1 MVFTCSTLFLSENL
15 FSFFFLQKLLTILF
29 CGLLAFTYAQEEPS
43 QFSDLIGQ
51 QAIVKAEKQLLS
63 EDEEEIE
70 TKIEENE
77 VANEENKGF
86 TSFLFGLYDLE
97 NPEAKKENTSPSRD
111 ALGFGSKPMSFKQN
125 FEKDFQFDK
134 SKKSRVKRSRLND
147 LQAAASA
154 QRFAGIDPAIIAQMF
169 QRQLLIAEDA
179 GLPVHDAVPL
189 PAQPVQPVHPQPV
202 THAPHMPHHQ
212 PVSHVMPHHSGHHV
226 SIQTKDH
233 HISHGT
239 STQGKH
245 KYIRVGS
252 YSKITF

>member
-1 MVFTCSTLFLSENL
+1 M
-15 FSFFFLQKLLTILF
+15 TILF

-63 EDEEEIE
+63 EDEEIEIE
-70 TKIEENE
+70 TKTTEDEKDNE
-77 VANEENKGF
+77 VELENRGF
-86 TSFLFGLYDLE
+86 TSFFGLYDLDSE
-97 NPEAKKENTSPSRD
+97 VVPPKENTSPSRA

-134 SKKSRVKRSRLND
+134 DRKSRVKRSRLND

-189 PAQPVQPVHPQPV
+189 PAQPVQPVHPPSHHLE
-202 THAPHMPHHQ
+202 HAPHMQPMHHATHHHPH
-212 PVSHVMPHHSGHHV
+212 MPHQSGHHV

-239 STQGKH
+239 QTQGKH
-245 KYIRVGS
+245 KYIQ
-252 YSKITF
+252 IH

>member
-1 MVFTCSTLFLSENL
+1 M
-15 FSFFFLQKLLTILF
+15 TILF

-63 EDEEEIE
+63 EDEEDSEIE
-70 TKIEENE
+70 TKVNEKDNE
-77 VANEENKGF
+77 VEEENKGF

-189 PAQPVQPVHPQPV
+189 PAQPVQPVHPPSHHLE
-202 THAPHMPHHQ
+202 HAPHMQPMHHATHHHPH
-212 PVSHVMPHHSGHHV
+212 MPHQSGHHV

-239 STQGKH
+239 QTQGKH
-245 KYIRVGS
+245 KYIQ
-252 YSKITF
+252 IH

>member
-1 MVFTCSTLFLSENL
+1 
-15 FSFFFLQKLLTILF
+15 
-29 CGLLAFTYAQEEPS
+29 
-43 QFSDLIGQ
+43 
-51 QAIVKAEKQLLS
+51 
-63 EDEEEIE
+63 
-70 TKIEENE
+70 
-77 VANEENKGF
+77 
-86 TSFLFGLYDLE
+86 
-97 NPEAKKENTSPSRD
+97 
-111 ALGFGSKPMSFKQN
+111 
-125 FEKDFQFDK
+125 
-134 SKKSRVKRSRLND
+134 
-147 LQAAASA
+147 
-154 QRFAGIDPAIIAQMF
+154 MF

-252 YSKITF
+252 YSKITFRKWAHPKIHTNTSSMNTQGVFCMTPF

>member
-1 MVFTCSTLFLSENL
+1 M
-15 FSFFFLQKLLTILF
+15 LQKLLILL

-63 EDEEEIE
+63 EDEEVEIE
-70 TKIEENE
+70 TEEKSKENE
-77 VANEENKGF
+77 IENRGF
-86 TSFLFGLYDLE
+86 TSFFGLYNLDDLE
-97 NPEAKKENTSPSRD
+97 PPTKENTSPSRA

-134 SKKSRVKRSRLND
+134 AAEAKKSRVKRSRLDD
-147 LQAAASA
+147 LHAAASA
-154 QRFAGIDPAIIAQMF
+154 QRHAGIDPAVIAQMF

-189 PAQPVQPVHPQPV
+189 PAQPAIPVHPTMHPKPHVPV
-202 THAPHMPHHQ
+202 HHATHHHMPK
-212 PVSHVMPHHSGHHV
+212 HSGHHI

-233 HISHGT
+233 HVSHGT

-245 KYIRVGS
+245 GIHNKYI
-252 YSKITF
+252 

>member
-1 MVFTCSTLFLSENL
+1 M
-15 FSFFFLQKLLTILF
+15 TILF

-63 EDEEEIE
+63 EDEEIEIE
-70 TKIEENE
+70 TKTTEDEKDNE
-77 VANEENKGF
+77 VELENRGF
-86 TSFLFGLYDLE
+86 TSFFGLYDLDSE
-97 NPEAKKENTSPSRD
+97 VVPPKENTSPSRA

-134 SKKSRVKRSRLND
+134 DRKSRVKRSRLND

-245 KYIRVGS
+245 KIHLQ
-252 YSKITF
+252 IHQA

>member
-1 MVFTCSTLFLSENL
+1 MSIFN
-15 FSFFFLQKLLTILF
+15 FFVIFLQKLLTILF